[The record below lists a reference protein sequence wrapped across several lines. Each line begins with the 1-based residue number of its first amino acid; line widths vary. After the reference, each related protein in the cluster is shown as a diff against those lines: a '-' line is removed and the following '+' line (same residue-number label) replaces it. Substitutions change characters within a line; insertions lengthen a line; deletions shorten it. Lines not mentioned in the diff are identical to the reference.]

1 MSKQEARFRMRPGN
15 HWKGEA
21 ANPFFAAL
29 VGALIALVVGYL
41 LSYIF
46 SLMGLG
52 ALIGDNSWNFKETL
66 PLAGLNYYA
75 AQHVPIKGFVP
86 NEAAAWITLPIT
98 IWGIIPAVA
107 LMTGGF
113 VAGRMR
119 DAAGRWAIIGSAI
132 GAGVLHMLALL
143 ACAPLLS
150 AEFVSTAVPAIQG
163 FELSPPDL
171 SYRPVEGA
179 VPIYA
184 SVFAVLFSYLGG
196 LIAIRS
202 GEITDTAAG
211 KWWAC
216 AKAIVAVG
224 LVIQLLIVAGVWVW
238 FVKSDIGDE
247 DLSVQPKLIQALP
260 MAAGLGYSLIY
271 SAKLY
276 AAAVPVNIPSATY
289 KTDLQ
294 IFRGAN
300 TTQGTRTTH
309 KPPIKYAW
317 VVGLIVAVASM
328 ATGWLAVRMGSRDGS
343 LPTAFRITVLQ
354 LLYLALIMLLSG
366 MNWGIAGQ
374 SSVDVSPVF
383 DSSMWVMAGGV
394 LIFSLIGAYLTNRYF
409 ADRLSGFPP
418 V

>member
-21 ANPFFAAL
+21 ANPFVAAL

-52 ALIGDNSWNFKETL
+52 VLIGDNSWNFKETL
-66 PLAGLNYYA
+66 SLAGLNYYA
-75 AQHVPIKGFVP
+75 AQHIPIKGFVP

-98 IWGIIPAVA
+98 VWGIIPAVA
-107 LMTGGF
+107 LMIGGF

-132 GAGVLHMLALL
+132 GAGVLHTLALL
-143 ACAPLLS
+143 ACAPFVS

-171 SYRPVEGA
+171 PYRPVEGG
-179 VPIYA
+179 VLLYA
-184 SVFAVLFSYLGG
+184 SIFGVVFSYLGG
-196 LIAIRS
+196 LAAVRLR
-202 GEITDTAAG
+202 ERTDAAPG

-216 AKAIVAVG
+216 AKAVVAVG

-247 DLSVQPKLIQALP
+247 DISAQPKLIQALP

-276 AAAVPVNIPSATY
+276 AAAVPVNIPIAAY

-300 TTQGTRTTH
+300 TTQGTKTTH

-317 VVGLIVAVASM
+317 VVGLIAAVASM
-328 ATGWLAVRMGSRDGS
+328 ATGWMAVRMGSRDGS
-343 LPTAFRITVLQ
+343 LPTAFRITALQ
-354 LLYLALIMLLSG
+354 FIYLALIILMSG
-366 MNWGIAGQ
+366 MNWGIVGQ
-374 SSVDVSPVF
+374 SSVIVQPAF
-383 DSSMWVMAGGV
+383 DLSMWIMAAGV
-394 LIFSLIGAYLTNRYF
+394 LIFSLVGAYWTNRRF
-409 ADRLSGFPP
+409 AGRLSGFPP